1 MLGNLIGPDIAELIA
16 KRDFVAL
23 RKAIVSFDT
32 GSVAELLEDL
42 PSQDLG
48 VIFRILPRELAAD
61 IFEYLS
67 LETQEE
73 LIKSLGQE
81 QVAAVLNE
89 MDPDDR
95 TALLEELPGKVTQ
108 RLLTLLTPQERQVA
122 TQLLGYPEDSIG
134 RRMTPDYVAVNEGW
148 TIGEVLQHIRKVGHD
163 RETLD
168 VIFVVDD
175 RGRLV
180 DDLRL
185 REIILADPAAPLS
198 SIMDGQFSAL
208 RVDHDQEEA
217 VREFQRLDR
226 VALPVVD
233 SSGLLVGMVTVD
245 DVMDVAEEEAT
256 EDMQK
261 MAGVNVLDAPYQ
273 EVGILAMVRKR
284 LPWLLGLVVVNVMSG
299 AGIAY
304 FEDTIAAVVALVF
317 FLPLLIGS
325 AGNAGSQSA
334 TLVIRAMATGDV
346 GLRDWLSLLGREVL
360 VALCMGVI
368 MSLAVF
374 VLGYYR
380 GGSDV
385 AWVVALTMSLVVLL
399 GSLAGMSL
407 PFVLTWLRLDPA
419 AASAPLVTSLADVAG
434 VLIYFSIAAHLL
446 RSSVVQ

>member
-245 DVMDVAEEEAT
+245 DVLDVAEEEAT

>member
-1 MLGNLIGPDIAELIA
+1 MLGNLIGPDIAELIT

-42 PSQDLG
+42 PPQDLG

-73 LIKSLGQE
+73 LIRSLGQE

-108 RLLTLLTPQERQVA
+108 RLLALLTPQERQVA
-122 TQLLGYPEDSIG
+122 TRLLGYPEDSIG

-208 RVDHDQEEA
+208 RVNHDQEEA

-245 DVMDVAEEEAT
+245 DVLDVAEEEAT

-374 VLGYYR
+374 ALGYYR

-385 AWVVALTMSLVVLL
+385 ALVVALTMSLVVLL

-434 VLIYFSIAAHLL
+434 VLIYFSIAAQLL
-446 RSSVVQ
+446 RPAVVQ